1 MAFLREALMPLVVL
15 AFIVAYVSLTQN
27 KPAESTIFP
36 YTIMIFIGAL
46 AIGILASSWKLKD
59 FYRVANE
66 EKSRAPLVFALSLL
80 FIVGFVYLGFSIA
93 ALAFLVVSLIAL
105 GTRPIPSIIISVIL
119 TGGIYLLFAIGLG
132 VSL

>member
-36 YTIMIFIGAL
+36 YTIMVFIAAL
-46 AIGILASSWKLKD
+46 AVGILGSSWKLKD

-119 TGGIYLLFAIGLG
+119 TGGIYLLFAVGLG